1 MTCPLDDIPED
12 IQHKMES
19 FAKKHGYSIG
29 DEKPNSYHD
38 LTWEKVKTSNPIVYG
53 TLRNG
58 GTVEDCCVALVHAL
72 NNVSNSTMEYKM
84 LAPFNITLPDGKVMI
99 WRCPD
104 KFVPDRTID
113 YQEIGEKNERN

>member
-1 MTCPLDDIPED
+1 MTWAPDNIPQDVQEA
-12 IQHKMES
+12 MEVE
-19 FAKKHGYSIG
+19 A
-29 DEKPNSYHD
+29 EKRGVFYKDKILNCYHD

-53 TLRNG
+53 TLGNG

-72 NNVSNSTMEYKM
+72 NNVSNSAMEYKM
-84 LAPFNITLPDGKVMI
+84 IAPFKTTLPDGKVMI

-113 YQEIGEKNERN
+113 FEKIGDEI